1 MARTPTAATKL
12 GEGDAV
18 VSVMPMLEQN
28 SIVLQTKEGFFLKFD
43 LSEIP
48 EKKKAAVGVRAMKL
62 GLKDTVENVY
72 YVQNAVES
80 TIEYK
85 GKNLVLNHIKSG
97 KRDGKGTRIRIYTA

>member
-1 MARTPTAATKL
+1 M
-12 GEGDAV
+12 